1 MTRHRSR
8 LRGGHPG
15 FLLGMSIVA
24 LGFYP
29 ATRTERCDH
38 LHSLSRYAVR
48 TYFRRYGRCR
58 AENPFRGMPTKA
70 STFEVRSAFRRQV
83 PFASSLLALRTRLGG
98 RHWSLGLAA
107 AVQLPTRVHPHR
119 CELGLRADRL
129 FTGASQATRR
139 LSTSTVVWT
148 SEHDHR
154 SPDSVTCCVQQAVR
168 VMDIAAREGDKSR
181 IRRAQG

>member
-1 MTRHRSR
+1 VEAT
-8 LRGGHPG
+8 PV
-15 FLLGMSIVA
+15 FLWGVSIIA

-29 ATRTERCDH
+29 SAKTERCDH
-38 LHSLSRYAVR
+38 LHSLSCCTVR
-48 TYFRRYGRCR
+48 TYFRRYGRYR
-58 AENPFRGMPTKA
+58 TKNPFRGIPTKA

-107 AVQLPTRVHPHR
+107 AVQLPTRVYSHR
-119 CELGLRADRL
+119 CELGLMADRL
-129 FTGASQATRR
+129 FTGASQATCR

-154 SPDSVTCCVQQAVR
+154 CPDSVTWCARQAVR
-168 VMDIAAREGDKSR
+168 ARDNTAPKGDFSR
-181 IRRAQG
+181 IRRA